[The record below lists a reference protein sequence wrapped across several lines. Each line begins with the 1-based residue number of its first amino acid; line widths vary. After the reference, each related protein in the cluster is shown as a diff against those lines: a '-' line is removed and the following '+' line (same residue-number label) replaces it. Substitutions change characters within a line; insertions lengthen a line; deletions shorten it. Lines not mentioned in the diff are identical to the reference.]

1 MSSITA
7 ETTAGIRAETS
18 AGNNA
23 GSMARRTFMVGTAAA
38 GLLALPGCQ
47 SVRGFSM
54 IDAIRRLLTISS
66 QTAFAR
72 LTAPGGFWDSEIARF
87 EAPDL
92 FGKSGTGVLKNLL
105 TSSLFKQNLQHQLNI
120 VAEQGA
126 ERAAPVVYNAVRG
139 LSVPDAIGLV
149 RGGPTSATSFLRA
162 QMGSALINAM
172 IPGLSD
178 ALRVSGDPIIG
189 QALKALSGI
198 DIGQMAQAVAGRAD
212 NSIWYQIG
220 AEETAI
226 RAHPETTRDP
236 LLIGVFKLL

>member
-1 MSSITA
+1 M
-7 ETTAGIRAETS
+7 
-18 AGNNA
+18 
-23 GSMARRTFMVGTAAA
+23 
-38 GLLALPGCQ
+38 L
-47 SVRGFSM
+47 
-54 IDAIRRLLTISS
+54 
-66 QTAFAR
+66 
-72 LTAPGGFWDSEIARF
+72 
-87 EAPDL
+87 
-92 FGKSGTGVLKNLL
+92 KSLL
-105 TSSLFKQNLQHQLNI
+105 TSSLFKQNLQRQLNI

-126 ERAAPVVYNAVRG
+126 ARAAPVVYNAVRG

>member
-1 MSSITA
+1 MNNIPIGA
-7 ETTAGIRAETS
+7 AAGV
-18 AGNNA
+18 
-23 GSMARRTFMVGTAAA
+23 MARRSFMAGTAAA

-47 SVRGFSM
+47 SLGGFSM
-54 IDAIRRLLTISS
+54 IDAIRRLLTTSS
-66 QTAFAR
+66 QAAFAR

-92 FGKSGTGVLKNLL
+92 FGNSGTGVLKSLL
-105 TSSLFKQNLQHQLNI
+105 ISSLFKQNLQHQLNI
-120 VAEQGA
+120 IAEKGA
-126 ERAAPVVYNAVRG
+126 ERAAPVVYQAVRG
-139 LSVPDAIGLV
+139 ISVPDAIGLV
-149 RGGPTSATSFLRA
+149 RGGPTAATSFLRA

-178 ALRVSGDPIIG
+178 ALRLSGDPIIG
-189 QALKALSGI
+189 QAVRALSGI
-198 DIGQMAQAVAGRAD
+198 DVGQMAQAVAGRAD

-226 RAHPETTRDP
+226 RAHPETTKDP